1 LTKKYKFLLESL
13 VRKKPKNL
21 ELPNVTFNKIEFDP
35 TFELSSN
42 LEFLC
47 ALIDHKM
54 LCFPF

>member
-35 TFELSSN
+35 TFEYG
-42 LEFLC
+42 
-47 ALIDHKM
+47 K
-54 LCFPF
+54 